1 MAAFGTY
8 ADLRSWGGAK
18 IQEEGEGV
26 LQERPGGTVS
36 EQDEG
41 GEEKQDDNIQDYFE
55 MHDFCKPSKSGIK
68 LWEDGM
74 PLLHDEDFTEAWQPL
89 AEFIG
94 QLAGLQDLVWAYSA
108 RLPRC
113 ILSVSDA
120 MICRLHMHRFRLRSL
135 IQHHD
140 HLRDVDPDEFAL
152 ATSSCLYS
160 IVVPFHDWAS
170 AGNLD
175 YNGEAVLRMVA
186 GAAPRLTHV
195 WMNSIAFMEAFRT
208 PKPAWSGFF
217 PGIAVADEHVL
228 DRLQSL
234 FIDYGIS
241 HVELGSWSRHTDFDK
256 LRRLTIHWNVYS
268 LEALT
273 SLQTLER

>member
-1 MAAFGTY
+1 
-8 ADLRSWGGAK
+8 
-18 IQEEGEGV
+18 
-26 LQERPGGTVS
+26 
-36 EQDEG
+36 
-41 GEEKQDDNIQDYFE
+41 

-68 LWEDGM
+68 FWEDDM
-74 PLLHDEDFTEAWQPL
+74 PLLHDEDSAKAWQPL
-89 AEFIG
+89 ADFIS
-94 QLAGLQDLVWAYSA
+94 QLTGLQDLVWAYSA

-113 ILSVSDA
+113 ILSVADA
-120 MICRLHMHRFRLRSL
+120 MSCRLHMHRFRLHSL
-135 IQHHD
+135 IQHRD

-160 IVVPFHDWAS
+160 IVVPFHSWDS

-195 WMNSIAFMEAFRT
+195 WMSLRRPGNSIALMEAFRS

-217 PGIAVADEHVL
+217 PRTAVPDEQVL
-228 DRLQSL
+228 GSLQSL

-241 HVELGSWSRHTDFDK
+241 HAELSSWSCHTDFAK
-256 LRRLTIHWNVYS
+256 LRASQSTGTS
-268 LEALT
+268 TALG
-273 SLQTLER
+273 LLHHCKPWER